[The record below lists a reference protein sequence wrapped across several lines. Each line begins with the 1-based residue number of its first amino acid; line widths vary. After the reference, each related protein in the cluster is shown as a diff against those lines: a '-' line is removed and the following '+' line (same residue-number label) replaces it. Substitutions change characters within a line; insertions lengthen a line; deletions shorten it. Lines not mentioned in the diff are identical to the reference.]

1 MFVLHQMVS
10 VYGTS
15 HVSQESMDVI
25 NEALDEHQ
33 PDIVALELDMPR
45 LESLL
50 SDEEGRDGS
59 LFMKVLKK
67 FQQRIGRK
75 TGVMPGDEMMYAY
88 QRCAD
93 DDMELALI
101 DQDIRVTFG
110 RLKKIPAK
118 EKVKA
123 GLSLV
128 FSIFASKKMDLSK
141 IPEDETIE
149 MLLEEAKDQYPE
161 IYRILV
167 QERNVY
173 MAKALKQLE
182 EENPDKEIVAFVGA
196 GHKEA
201 IRELLDESYTEDFV
215 AEKQA
220 E

>member
-1 MFVLHQMVS
+1 MVN

-15 HVSQESMDVI
+15 HVSEESMDVI
-25 NEALDEHQ
+25 DRALNEHQ

-45 LESLL
+45 LQSLL
-50 SDEEGRDGS
+50 GDETGNEGS
-59 LFMKVLKK
+59 LFMKLLKK
-67 FQQRIGRK
+67 FQERVGQK

-110 RLKKIPAK
+110 RLKKVPAK

-161 IYRILV
+161 IYRVLV
-167 QERNVY
+167 QERNLY

-182 EENPDKEIVAFVGA
+182 TENPEKDIVAFVGA
-196 GHKEA
+196 GHKEE
-201 IRELLDESYTEDFV
+201 IRALLNESSQKDFV
-215 AEKQA
+215 ETGK

>member
-128 FSIFASKKMDLSK
+128 LSVFASKKMDLSK
-141 IPEDETIE
+141 IPEDDTIE

>member
-1 MFVLHQMVS
+1 MVS

-15 HVSQESMDVI
+15 HVSEESMELIDRAI
-25 NEALDEHQ
+25 DEHQ

-50 SDEEGRDGS
+50 NEESGKQGS
-59 LFMKVLKK
+59 IFMKLLKK

-75 TGVMPGDEMMYAY
+75 TGVMPGEEMLYAY

-93 DDMELALI
+93 DEMELALI
-101 DQDIRVTFG
+101 DQDIRVTLG
-110 RLKKIPAK
+110 RLKRVPAK

-123 GLSLV
+123 AFSLV
-128 FSIFASKKMDLSK
+128 FSIFASKKMDLSE
-141 IPEDETIE
+141 IPEDETID

-161 IYRILV
+161 IYRVLV
-167 QERNVY
+167 QERNLY

-182 EENPDKEIVAFVGA
+182 EENPDKEVVAFVGA

-201 IRELLDESYTEDFV
+201 IRALLDESSQEDFV
-215 AEKQA
+215 EKGKQ
-220 E
+220 